1 MTLRCF
7 LFASDEA
14 TSDVV
19 RHALTAL
26 GIEGETCPIA
36 TTAVEKVANEPLQLV
51 IIDWDLQPE
60 AGMVLNAARERK
72 AADRPL
78 TIAIVSD
85 DASVPKALQAGA
97 NSILRKPLVA
107 AQVTDNLTTAR
118 ELLRSKFESQ
128 KSVQAAAASAGS
140 SSALPAI
147 DTGQEKTLRAGE
159 FLRSAPLN
167 PSNQI
172 VTDTEVPMSPDQSV
186 DEAVDPLKELETVA
200 AAAPPPL
207 PEPDEPK
214 GLEWYL
220 KKKGISRGGAAA
232 APAPAPAPPDGKPE
246 LLGYDQNQSHSAQE
260 NSASQGSEA
269 PRKSEPAIFSS
280 YIDEDEQKKL
290 PKKSVTPK
298 FNFPKGPI
306 IAATVLAAIAVS
318 AAPQAPWHP
327 QMKVLWARGQRSLH
341 GWLNPQATTVVTQ
354 APTAHED
361 FGRAGDEY
369 KLPVAEN
376 IPDATT
382 DPSQIQVV
390 PAVDPTKKPTTDTGT
405 PEQSQP
411 TQTPVP
417 TDNTPALSPDGTQP
431 STAPSQQTPSV
442 QPAPP
447 ASSPANPAPAI
458 TAPASSVP
466 AVVPGPSTQPHSEP
480 ALVPQAS
487 VPTPAPQRPQ
497 PNQYTPVNTKVPSSL
512 QSQMA
517 VMTPEAS
524 GNKPAEAA
532 MPAIEPVDVPEL
544 TERALLSDQPAII
557 YPASAKGQQG
567 TVILQVLIGRDGL
580 VQDAKFLQGSL
591 AFARTAIDGVKQW
604 RFKPYSM
611 NGRPVS
617 VATTLTV
624 KFKPGQ

>member
-260 NSASQGSEA
+260 NTASQGSEA